1 MGHVVHS
8 SASVVRNVDT
18 LFFMLWWAGRCF
30 HKKCTATCYVELVFL
45 ESVGSAG
52 LIVDSDVSEM

>member
-1 MGHVVHS
+1 M
-8 SASVVRNVDT
+8 VRNVDT

-30 HKKCTATCYVELVFL
+30 HKKCTETCYVELVFL

-52 LIVDSDVSEM
+52 HIVDSDVSET